1 MSDFKTSVPLRDLNL
16 DEYTLENGNHLFVI
30 ADGRVANLVYA
41 NGNPADVMDMS
52 FSVMAF
58 GVEYLVKNNGKLE
71 NHMLNVPLEL
81 DHQVVRL
88 KLGPWASPLISRPG
102 SRRIIPNSFS
112 HMNDYKPFHWQT
124 KWIDDCE
131 LENEKKRF
139 LSINRKQ

>member
-58 GVEYLVKNNGKLE
+58 GVEYLVKNNGKIE

-88 KLGPWASPLISRPG
+88 KLGALGIT
-102 SRRIIPNSFS
+102 F
-112 HMNDYKPFHWQT
+112 DKQT
-124 KWIDDCE
+124 GEQK
-131 LENEKKRF
+131 NYT
-139 LSINRKQ
+139 KQFFTHE